1 MCLPSADYGVSLFIA
16 AGMISLALVT
26 SPADGVVLRGT
37 DAIVHAAGE
46 RAEVCVELDT
56 QGEEVVGTQNELVWD
71 TTCATLSSSAD
82 CTAGGS
88 FPNGE
93 GLPPTRVFFGSLDEP
108 LADGELYCC
117 SFVSELTEVGC
128 CPIAVQN
135 ARAGDSTGRVLSTSA
150 IDGSICFELV
160 DDPTEDDQNGDNSGC
175 ELIPAHRQTNGALH
189 FSVCVVLLLALRR
202 RASPK

>member
-1 MCLPSADYGVSLFIA
+1 
-16 AGMISLALVT
+16 
-26 SPADGVVLRGT
+26 
-37 DAIVHAAGE
+37 
-46 RAEVCVELDT
+46 
-56 QGEEVVGTQNELVWD
+56 
-71 TTCATLSSSAD
+71 
-82 CTAGGS
+82 
-88 FPNGE
+88 
-93 GLPPTRVFFGSLDEP
+93 
-108 LADGELYCC
+108 
-117 SFVSELTEVGC
+117 
-128 CPIAVQN
+128 VQN